1 MGEQF
6 SIRSRRVG
14 VLSMYIATIV
24 FFTLFLIGEYLYWNG
39 LLVIVTLIFL
49 LIACSTF
56 YFSIVKPGIWK
67 LYRTKSNKLDE
78 REKGV
83 VLDSVRLSYNIFG
96 VIAPL
101 LLFGTVLSVR
111 YNWLVLTHRGHY
123 ALGLILC
130 LFFNF
135 LVAVI
140 PPSIIA
146 WTEKFIEN

>member
-1 MGEQF
+1 MGKQF
-6 SIRSRRVG
+6 SIKSRRMG
-14 VLSMYIATIV
+14 VLNMYISAIV
-24 FFTLFLIGEYLYWNG
+24 FFTLFLIGEYSHWNG
-39 LLVIVTLIFL
+39 LLISGALVFLVNAVT
-49 LIACSTF
+49 SF
-56 YFSIVKPGIWK
+56 YLSIVKPGIWR
-67 LYRTKSNKLDE
+67 LYRAKSHKLDE

-83 VLDSVRLSYNIFG
+83 ILDSVRHSYNIFG

-140 PPSIIA
+140 PPSVIA
-146 WTEKFIEN
+146 WKENIIED